1 MANIQEQQRIHYLGI
16 PFRFGYVW
24 YSNAGL
30 TLYSSAGAMMEAPIY
45 SSFIVKH
52 FNNGST
58 TYKNTLSN
66 SVPYQFST
74 TLGMGI
80 QYDFTPHLGLY
91 MEPSLQYFFANGS
104 DLKTYRTEHPLQ
116 LTLPFGIRYK
126 W

>member
-1 MANIQEQQRIHYLGI
+1 
-16 PFRFGYVW
+16 
-24 YSNAGL
+24 
-30 TLYSSAGAMMEAPIY
+30 
-45 SSFIVKH
+45 
-52 FNNGST
+52 
-58 TYKNTLSN
+58 
-66 SVPYQFST
+66 
-74 TLGMGI
+74 MGI